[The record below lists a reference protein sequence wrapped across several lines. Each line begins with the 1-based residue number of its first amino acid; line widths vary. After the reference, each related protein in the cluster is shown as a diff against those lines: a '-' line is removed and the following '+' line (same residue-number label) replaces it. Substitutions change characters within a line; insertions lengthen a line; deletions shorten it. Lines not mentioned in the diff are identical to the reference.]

1 MKNKYEDKI
10 FTIPNIITT
19 ARILASGA
27 IFSYI
32 LASGIT
38 VSIPLAVLTSFVGA
52 TDFVD
57 GYIARKY
64 NMGSKLGRVLDPVAD
79 KFFNWGLGITL
90 MASGAMP
97 LWPLAIAVRDI
108 GVSSFYSYQNLK
120 KGRKD
125 LAPTWPAKIKMGL
138 QSIAT
143 VGTLAFGFGGAG
155 LSMIAP
161 MAMAAATATVVP
173 EIVAIK
179 KKYFSKKKVEEETKD
194 DFVPQKIEED
204 PIREESNIF
213 KFEKPKVKEKNKTL
227 VKVKRRDGEVV

>member
-1 MKNKYEDKI
+1 MTKDYEDKI

-19 ARILASGA
+19 SRILASGA

-38 VSIPLAVLTSFVGA
+38 VSIPLAIVTSFVGA

-57 GYIARKY
+57 GYVARKF
-64 NMGSKLGRVLDPVAD
+64 NMSSKLGRILDPVAD

-90 MASGAMP
+90 MASGVMP
-97 LWPLAIAVRDI
+97 LWPLTIAVRDI
-108 GVSSFYSYQNLK
+108 GVSGFYSYQKLK
-120 KGRKD
+120 KGRDD

-155 LSMIAP
+155 LSLIAP
-161 MAMAAATATVVP
+161 TAMAAATATIVP
-173 EIVAIK
+173 EILAIK
-179 KKYFSKKKVEEETKD
+179 KKYFSKKKETEEHKNT
-194 DFVPQKIEED
+194 FVPQKIEDD
-204 PIREESNIF
+204 PIIEDNYRITL
-213 KFEKPKVKEKNKTL
+213 EKPKVKEKNKTL
-227 VKVKRRDGEVV
+227 IKVKKKDGKLV